1 MRDLTKFGKKL
12 ATGRKKVIETTGK
25 KVVSKQ
31 RELVKQ
37 KVEAVL
43 EGGRRGKEYLQLLG
57 EQALETVTDK
67 VPEKLREIALKE
79 LKERLRKELLKDPS
93 AYFTGEDTRKFLNML
108 EERNH
113 GQFYVRSAR
122 ITQWIEASSV
132 RVARGIKEVCG
143 YDVSPEVYVV
153 QNPDIAY
160 QALALGSG
168 AVIIELSLL
177 EMLESQDELDCIL
190 AHEFAHI
197 ALMHSVTALNF
208 DVLSQKCL
216 GKFIAGISQKT
227 GGLFDQ
233 KLLKLQ
239 RTVEKFLKEDAYK
252 ALRHN
257 DEFEAD
263 EVACKVLH
271 AIGAQRNAGQTLIQK
286 FNELTGE
293 SHEESPTHPSRSAR
307 IIRLNKITLL
317 KGNPPPRDFPVGV
330 RRTLRWA
337 RKVIWM
343 KTWFIPI
350 MGWLAGISLF
360 VGCCCV
366 MRALNFGHESQFL
379 EAILG
384 WLLRG
389 CIVLCCLY
397 GFGVSRRMYHLLKS

>member
-1 MRDLTKFGKKL
+1 MGDLTKFEQNL
-12 ATGRKKVIETTGK
+12 AARRKKVTKTIDK
-25 KVVSKQ
+25 KGGSKE
-31 RELVKQ
+31 RKLVKQ
-37 KVEAVL
+37 KMEAVL
-43 EGGRRGKEYLQLLG
+43 EGGRRGKEYLQRWG

-67 VPEKLREIALKE
+67 VPEKLKEVALKE
-79 LKERLRKELLKDPS
+79 LKERMRKELLKDPC

-108 EERNH
+108 EERSH
-113 GQFYVRSAR
+113 GQFYVRSSR
-122 ITQWIEASSV
+122 ITQWIEASSA
-132 RVARGIKEVCG
+132 RVAKGIKEVCG

-177 EMLESQDELDCIL
+177 EMLEAQDELDCIL

-197 ALMHSVTALNF
+197 ALMHSVTLLNF
-208 DVLSQKCL
+208 DALSQKCL

-239 RTVEKFLKEDAYK
+239 RTAEKFLKEDAYK

-286 FNELTGE
+286 FNELSGE
-293 SHEESPTHPSRSAR
+293 SHEESSTHPSRSAR
-307 IIRLNKITLL
+307 IIRLNNITLL

-360 VGCCCV
+360 VVCCYAIK
-366 MRALNFGHESQFL
+366 ALNVDKESLFL
-379 EAILG
+379 EVILG